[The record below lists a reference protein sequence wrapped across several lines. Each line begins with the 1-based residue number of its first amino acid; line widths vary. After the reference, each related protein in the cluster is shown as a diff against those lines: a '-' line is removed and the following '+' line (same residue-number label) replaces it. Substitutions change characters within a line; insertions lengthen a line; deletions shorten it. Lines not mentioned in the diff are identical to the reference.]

1 MAEAYAPAV
10 RRSKPTM
17 PQSPNYPFIDR
28 MSGRSDDEF
37 ALEADLSVAER
48 VARFAEA
55 RDELARIVRILA
67 SQDEPP
73 ARAGARDDVRRAKSV
88 LENSLAFHAS
98 RLTEPELE
106 QTLAA
111 GEVEPEL
118 AQAIREQ
125 LQRLKPSRGRQRKRD
140 R

>member
-1 MAEAYAPAV
+1 M
-10 RRSKPTM
+10 S
-17 PQSPNYPFIDR
+17 QSPNYPFIDR
-28 MSGRSDDEF
+28 MSGRSEEEF

-48 VARFAEA
+48 VMRFAEA
-55 RDELARIVRILA
+55 RDELARIEQIL
-67 SQDEPP
+67 SSSDEPP
-73 ARAGARDDVRRAKSV
+73 ARAGARDDVRRAKTILQNSV
-88 LENSLAFHAS
+88 AFHAS

-118 AQAIREQ
+118 VQAIRDE
-125 LQRLKPSRGRQRKRD
+125 LRRLKPVRKRLPKRD